1 MKSNKCAF
9 LAATMI
15 AGLTLSSSAMSADL
29 RYAAFVGTKHP
40 SIEASLQPMF
50 DRLSEKTNGELTG
63 TIFPLGQLLGAR
75 AILGGIEDGIADGG
89 MIIPQWYPSDI
100 PTIVTYANM
109 AMYGQD
115 PFAITGA
122 ISEALLVDCK
132 DCIKEYEEAG
142 ARLFGAYSTTQYF
155 LQCSKAVESL
165 ADLKGLRVKTTGI
178 MGPRF
183 ERLEA
188 VPSNIP
194 SPEMAEGLQRNQL
207 DCVLAP
213 MDWYNSY
220 GLQGIV
226 TNVTEA
232 PMGTVRGMA
241 LMAFSTE
248 TWGRLPKEQQDLI
261 LHEMPYAVADMMI
274 AQEDLASTARK
285 VAAEN
290 GVVFHDGDDDLRT
303 AVAAS
308 DSDRELIAGYA
319 IEVGIDNY
327 AEHIDTFT
335 AALEKWEG
343 IVKETGHDREAFA
356 NALWNEVYS
365 KLD

>member
-1 MKSNKCAF
+1 MKRITS
-9 LAATMI
+9 
-15 AGLTLSSSAMSADL
+15 LTLATTALAGVLFSGAAQAKDL

-50 DRLSEKTNGELTG
+50 ERLAEKTGGDLTG

-89 MIIPQWYPSDI
+89 MVIPQWYPSDI
-100 PTIVTYANM
+100 PTVVTYANM
-109 AMYGQD
+109 AMYGED
-115 PFAITGA
+115 PFAVAGA
-122 ISEALLVDCK
+122 ISEALMLECEDCVS
-132 DCIKEYEEAG
+132 EYKEAG
-142 ARLFGAYSTTQYF
+142 ARLFGAYSTTQYY
-155 LQCSKAVESL
+155 LQCTRPVEAL

-188 VPSNIP
+188 IPSNIP

-226 TNVTEA
+226 TDVTEA

-248 TWGRLPKEQQDLI
+248 TWEDLTEEQRGQI
-261 LHEMPYAVADMMI
+261 LQEMPYAVADMMI
-274 AQEDLASTARK
+274 AQEELAASARAA
-285 VAAEN
+285 AAES
-290 GVVFHDGDDDLRT
+290 GVTFHEGDADLRE

-319 IEVGIDNY
+319 KEVGVIDY
-327 AEHIDTFT
+327 AEHIDTFN
-335 AALEKWEG
+335 AALEKWTG
-343 IVKETGHDREAFA
+343 IVETTGHDREAFA
-356 NALWNEVYS
+356 QALWDEVYS